1 MQAAV
6 PVGRQTTVRPAS
18 HNRRL
23 SDYSDAVDL
32 GAVRT
37 FVAVADAGQFQAAAD
52 ELGVTQQAVSKRIAT
67 LERQLQVSLFVRSAR
82 GTQLS
87 AHGQAFLPHA
97 RDLIR
102 AAERAVA
109 AVQPVRRALRVD
121 VLNRRTAPATAL
133 HAFHRAQPEID
144 LEVVTLPDADLDSVV
159 AAVASGTIDATFRSP
174 RHQLAL
180 PVKAFRAIDDA
191 HELLVGPR
199 HPLADARTLTPAD
212 LVDHR
217 LWIPGLRPGT
227 EWALYY
233 EELAQAFGL
242 SIDTAG
248 PIFSA
253 EVQLAELAESADLA
267 TLVGTGSRYLW
278 PESYDLRR
286 IPIVDPT
293 PIYPHFV
300 IWHTEN
306 RHPALKAFLTHL
318 QATHTSPHDTWL
330 PSWAR
335 AV

>member
-1 MQAAV
+1 M
-6 PVGRQTTVRPAS
+6 
-18 HNRRL
+18 
-23 SDYSDAVDL
+23 DL

-67 LERQLQVSLFVRSAR
+67 LERHLQVSLFVRSAR

-87 AHGQAFLPHA
+87 ADGQAFLPHA
-97 RDLIR
+97 RELLQV
-102 AAERAVA
+102 AERAVS
-109 AVQPVRRALRVD
+109 AVQSVRRPLRVD

-133 HAFHRAQPEID
+133 HAFHQSRPDVELD
-144 LEVVTLPDADLDSVV
+144 VVTLPDADLDTVV

-174 RHQLAL
+174 RHPLAL
-180 PVKAFRAIDDA
+180 PVKAARAIDDA

-199 HPLADARTLTPAD
+199 HPLADASTLTPAD
-212 LVDHR
+212 LVEHR
-217 LWIPGLRPGT
+217 LWIPGMKPGT

-233 EELAQAFGL
+233 EELARTFAL

-248 PIFSA
+248 PTFSA
-253 EVQLAELAESADLA
+253 EVLLGELAASATLA

-286 IPIVDPT
+286 IPIVNPT

-300 IWHTEN
+300 IWHTDN
-306 RHPALKAFLTHL
+306 PHPALTAFLDHL
-318 QATHTSPHDTWL
+318 RAAHTSPPDSWL
-330 PSWAR
+330 PTWAR
-335 AV
+335 AGQ